1 MCELLSYDS
10 TLCKENLNRSIIVEH
25 IDNALMAAI
34 LNFEVNM
41 NSKLKSNYF
50 SGFVMTIFVEKDIS
64 FVFLAYLVTEI
75 IHFENCSFFSA
86 AILFCIFQGEKQKIR
101 LGNRFFRIQHAR
113 IRLESVVPSFYSK
126 MHLKVTF
133 LRNPSHLIWG

>member
-34 LNFEVNM
+34 LYFEVNM
-41 NSKLKSNYF
+41 KSKLKSNYF
-50 SGFVMTIFVEKDIS
+50 SVFVMAIFVEKDIS
-64 FVFLAYLVTEI
+64 FVFLAHLVTEI

-86 AILFCIFQGEKQKIR
+86 AILFCIF
-101 LGNRFFRIQHAR
+101 
-113 IRLESVVPSFYSK
+113 
-126 MHLKVTF
+126 
-133 LRNPSHLIWG
+133 